1 MDVLLLPWR
10 NVLAVCQSVCN
21 LAVGQFGSTVL
32 IQGQPITWFG
42 KCFAIGFVLLRLMTV
57 HSGRPSLLLLYSRW
71 ATWQFFS
78 VVPYSA
84 KSSLMLRPHLVTMV
98 IFGPGAAYAA
108 CTAG

>member
-1 MDVLLLPWR
+1 MDVCLF
-10 NVLAVCQSVCN
+10 VCN
-21 LAVGQFGSTVL
+21 WAVGQFGSTVL
-32 IQGQPITWFG
+32 IQGEPVTWLSQ
-42 KCFAIGFVLLRLMTV
+42 CFAIGFVLLRLLTV
-57 HSGRPSLLLLYSRW
+57 HGGRPSPLLLYGQR

-84 KSSLMLRPHLVTMV
+84 KSSLMLRSHLKMV

>member
-1 MDVLLLPWR
+1 MDVLLVPWR

-21 LAVGQFGSTVL
+21 WAVGQFGSTLL
-32 IQGQPITWFG
+32 IRGEPITWLG
-42 KCFAIGFVLLRLMTV
+42 ECFAIGFVRLRLVTV
-57 HSGRPSLLLLYSRW
+57 HGCRPSPLLLYGQQ
-71 ATWQFFS
+71 ATWRFFS

-84 KSSLMLRPHLVTMV
+84 KSSLMLRPHLKMV

>member
-1 MDVLLLPWR
+1 MDVLLVPWR

-21 LAVGQFGSTVL
+21 WAVGQFGSTVL
-32 IQGQPITWFG
+32 IRGERITWLG
-42 KCFAIGFVLLRLMTV
+42 ECFAIGFVLLRLVTARG
-57 HSGRPSLLLLYSRW
+57 GRPSPQLLYGQL

-78 VVPYSA
+78 AVPHPA
-84 KSSLMLRPHLVTMV
+84 SLMLRPHLKMV